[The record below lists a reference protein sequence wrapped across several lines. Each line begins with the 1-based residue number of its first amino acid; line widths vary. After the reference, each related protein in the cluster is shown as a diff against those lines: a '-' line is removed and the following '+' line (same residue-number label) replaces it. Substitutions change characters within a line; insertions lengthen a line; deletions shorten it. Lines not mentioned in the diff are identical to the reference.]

1 MSERVEMDAE
11 QAGSESGLSGEEPLA
26 AVDMMPT
33 DLDRRIKI
41 VVAHLIVAMAVLA
54 LWAAADAWQ
63 AVTELAI
70 ASVLSVGTALV
81 AGVVLS
87 TMIHEWGHLAGAR
100 FAKARY
106 SIPDSLGL
114 FVFNYDF
121 RSNSVSQFLSMS
133 YGGQI
138 GGALA
143 IVLIWLS
150 IPFDTA
156 GRAMLFSASIGAFVF
171 AAMIEWPV
179 LAGTRKGGNPAQ
191 ELGRINKQTLYRSG
205 STALAVIAVVWV
217 VLAS

>member
-1 MSERVEMDAE
+1 MSETTGTGAE
-11 QAGSESGLSGEEPLA
+11 QGGVSGEVPLG
-26 AVDMMPT
+26 AVDMTPT

-41 VVAHLIVAMAVLA
+41 VAAHLIVAMAVLA

-63 AVTELAI
+63 AVTGLAI

-100 FAKARY
+100 AAKARY
-106 SIPDSLGL
+106 TIPDTLGL

-121 RSNSVSQFLSMS
+121 RSNSVPQFLTMS
-133 YGGQI
+133 YGGQL
-138 GGALA
+138 GGAAA
-143 IVLIWLS
+143 IVLIWLC

-156 GRAMLFSASIGAFVF
+156 GRAMLFSASVGAFVF

-179 LAGTRKGGNPAQ
+179 LARTRVSGNPAQ
-191 ELGRINKQTLYRSG
+191 ELGRIDKQLLYRSG
-205 STALAVIAVVWV
+205 STALVVIALLWLVV
-217 VLAS
+217 A